1 MSRTQRLVHF
11 DFWMNNFLIFP
22 LLIISLALS
31 NLLPGLATFVI
42 AFLMITI
49 GGAIQRHHHQSM
61 GVKYNQFFYPGDDER
76 EQKIVYAI
84 LRSVTS
90 WFITSCFLLFLSL
103 LFIPLFTLSAKTT
116 IVFVGVMLTLI
127 FLVANLIYYIAW
139 FKYDPQP

>member
-11 DFWMNNFLIFP
+11 DFWMNNFLILP

-42 AFLMITI
+42 AFLITTV
-49 GGAIQRHHHQSM
+49 GGVIQRHHHQSM

-90 WFITSCFLLFLSL
+90 WFIASCFILFLSL

-116 IVFVGVMLTLI
+116 IAFIGTGLAVI
-127 FLVANLIYYIAW
+127 FLTANAIYYFLW
-139 FKYDPQP
+139 FKYDPQ